1 VRAHCK
7 SYCFAGQRSDVGRL
21 RGLSTGN
28 TSRSVGPP
36 MLGRLPTA
44 AVLRA
49 PARISTAA
57 GRASIRAATWTAAA
71 EIVERRASEGFVL
84 GADEIAAGAFHC
96 AGGCNGGAVKLA
108 VGANKSRSDHTGK
121 IMSGLALS

>member
-1 VRAHCK
+1 
-7 SYCFAGQRSDVGRL
+7 
-21 RGLSTGN
+21 
-28 TSRSVGPP
+28 
-36 MLGRLPTA
+36 MLCRLPTA

-71 EIVERRASEGFVL
+71 EIVERRTSEFVL

>member
-1 VRAHCK
+1 MFALGRRGFLHVRAHCK
-7 SYCFAGQRSDVGRL
+7 SYCCAGQRSDVGRL

-84 GADEIAAGAFHC
+84 GADEIAAGAF
-96 AGGCNGGAVKLA
+96 
-108 VGANKSRSDHTGK
+108 
-121 IMSGLALS
+121 